1 MRRPNRGF
9 GSGCEFK
16 KALPLAAECA
26 NSSQPKILVW
36 GDSFAMHLVP
46 GVVATTALGVA
57 QATRSHCGPFDALAP
72 LDERGHQ
79 RPWALSCLEFNQSVL
94 DYLATADSVEYVVLA
109 SLFEQYLGGADR
121 TRMFNLQRIEGG
133 QLLEV
138 RASVPLAL
146 ERLGMTVSRLRAMGK
161 KVVVVTPPP
170 SSGFNIGQCLELQ
183 ASGKVYLGADEN
195 SCRISRVVYH
205 RHQALIR
212 RFLANLT
219 NVAAV
224 NVVGFDDALCSA
236 QACETKLNGI
246 FLYRDADHLS
256 IDGSRQL
263 AIRMGLANRLTGDA
277 R

>member
-1 MRRPNRGF
+1 
-9 GSGCEFK
+9 
-16 KALPLAAECA
+16 
-26 NSSQPKILVW
+26 
-36 GDSFAMHLVP
+36 MHLVP

-109 SLFEQYLGGADR
+109 SLFEQYLGGVDR
-121 TRMFNLQRIEGG
+121 TRMFNLQRMEGG

-146 ERLGMTVSRLRAMGK
+146 ERLGITVSRLRAMGK

-195 SCRISRVVYH
+195 SCRISRAAYH

-212 RFLANLT
+212 RFLATLT

-236 QACETKLNGI
+236 QVCETELSGV
-246 FLYRDADHLS
+246 FLYGDAGHLT
-256 IDGSRQL
+256 IEGSLRL
-263 AIRMGLANRLTGDA
+263 AAQMGLVHRLLA
-277 R
+277 AAK